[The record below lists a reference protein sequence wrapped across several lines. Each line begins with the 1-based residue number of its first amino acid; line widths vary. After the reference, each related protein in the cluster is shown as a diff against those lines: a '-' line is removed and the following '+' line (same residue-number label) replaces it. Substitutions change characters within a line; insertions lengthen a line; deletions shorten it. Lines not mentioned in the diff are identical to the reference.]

1 MNTID
6 PPPPARAVAGP
17 PPPVA
22 DGAWH
27 RVHPLTPAI
36 RSWQALVVVLVVA
49 VQDAGQNVL
58 RQAAGSGLDDGGPDA
73 AWLRTAAP
81 VGALVLALVV
91 GVLALSWRMTRY
103 RVTGEA
109 LELRHGVVVRRQRRA
124 RLDRLQAVDLV
135 QPLVARIFGLARLK
149 LEVAGGSGSSIEL
162 SYLTDTQARQLR
174 NHLLAAAAGLT
185 YQTPQAPEAP
195 ERPIAEVPVPRL
207 IASLFLDGGVL
218 VGIVAV
224 TVVIAAGLA
233 VAGVAASAGLLPAAL
248 GVVTV
253 LWRRFASAFG
263 FTVTVSPDGLRL
275 RHGLLEHRAQTVPP
289 GRVQAV
295 QLSQPLL
302 WRGRDWWRVVVN
314 VAGYTGRGDNQRTE
328 NELLPVGTRAEAVA
342 LLALVVP
349 DLGIEPGEDALAVV
363 AAGLDGDGRC
373 PGGYLTSPRQ
383 AVWVDPIA
391 WRRNG
396 VRVTQEVMLVRRGR
410 LRRRLGVVPHV
421 RTQSCG
427 ISQGPLQRLLG
438 LASFH
443 LHSTRG
449 PIDPV
454 VPHLRERDAA
464 DLLSDQ
470 AVRARRARRTAPPE
484 RWLERP
490 DSTSDRTGQPSAG
503 VTPPTA

>member
-1 MNTID
+1 M
-6 PPPPARAVAGP
+6 
-17 PPPVA
+17 A

-36 RSWQALVVVLVVA
+36 RSWQALVVVLIVV
-49 VQDAGQNVL
+49 VQDAGQNAI
-58 RQAAGSGLDDGGPDA
+58 RQAAGSDLGEGGPDA
-73 AWLRTAAP
+73 AWLRGAVP
-81 VGALVLALVV
+81 VGALVLVLIA
-91 GVLALSWRMTRY
+91 GMLALSWRMTRY
-103 RVTGEA
+103 RVTAEA
-109 LELRHGVVVRRQRRA
+109 LELRHGVIVRRQRRA

-185 YQTPQAPEAP
+185 YETPHAPEAP
-195 ERPIAEVPVPRL
+195 EHPIAEVPVPRL
-207 IASLFLDGGVL
+207 IASLLLDGGVL
-218 VGIVAV
+218 AGVVTV
-224 TVVIAAGLA
+224 TVVVAAGLA
-233 VAGVAASAGLLPAAL
+233 AAGIAAFAGLLPAAL

-275 RHGLLEHRAQTVPP
+275 RHGLLERRAQTVPP
-289 GRVQAV
+289 GRVQAI

-314 VAGYTGRGDNQRTE
+314 VAGYAGRGDNQRTE

-363 AAGLDGDGRC
+363 GAGLDGDSGRRD
-373 PGGYLTSPRQ
+373 GYLTSPRQ
-383 AVWVDPIA
+383 ARWVDPLA

-396 VRVTQEVMLVRRGR
+396 VRVTREVLLVRRGR
-410 LRRRLGVVPHV
+410 LRHRLDVVPHA

-427 ISQGPLQRLLG
+427 ISQGPLQRLFG
-438 LASFH
+438 VVSFH

-454 VPHLRERDAA
+454 VPHLRAPDAD
-464 DLLSDQ
+464 DLLADQ
-470 AVRARRARRTAPPE
+470 AVRARHARRLAPPE
-484 RWLERP
+484 RWLER
-490 DSTSDRTGQPSAG
+490 SDRTGQPSAG